1 MLICIKKKNK
11 NNNARILICDF
22 PMKFNLEVIH

>member
-1 MLICIKKKNK
+1 MLICIKKNK